1 MSALDPWRRALRA
14 RIPCGFLRRDQGAG
28 LFISDYP
35 RLGVEV
41 DWAGT
46 GFFAKEE
53 NGLARLDAAEEA
65 YRALLL
71 GLPLRDPAPNDET
84 LFLFSLARRL
94 EKSGAPFSPN
104 ALPIVRETLKYLDE
118 GDLNGLYRFLSP
130 AAAKAQRLHAPL
142 PAALGR
148 LILDDLWERQGK
160 ERSVSEVRAER

>member
-1 MSALDPWRRALRA
+1 MSALDPWRRELRA
-14 RIPCGFLRRDQGAG
+14 RIQFGFLRRDQGAG

-35 RLGVEV
+35 RLGVKI
-41 DWAGT
+41 DWTGT

-53 NGLARLDAAEEA
+53 NGLARLDAAEET

-71 GLPLRDPAPNDET
+71 GLPLRDPAPRDET

-94 EKSGAPFSPN
+94 EKSGAPFSRD
-104 ALPIVRETLKYLDE
+104 ALPLVRETLKYLDE
-118 GDLNGLYRFLSP
+118 GGLNGLYRCLFP

-148 LILDDLWERQGK
+148 LILHELWERAL
-160 ERSVSEVRAER
+160 R